1 MNTDLKKQLKKHLAK
16 SNGKLSLRQNI
27 PNVFFVPSLN
37 EVLNHLGFNPRFEN
51 IAKMVAKKYGTTL
64 TLSESSQRNLYHDGI
79 GVNSIIKIIDWL
91 KNIPKQALITQIL
104 KMAFSFNSLRAQ
116 VAGSTSSEWLPFL
129 SGLKLGENGDGLTV
143 EHNGHVFNAENSL
156 LVQFLT
162 NRCKIQDLH
171 LKAARI
177 AIQNRSFDPRN
188 TVEVWSRIK
197 DLWLNHSQVPKEQ
210 LDKIETIANSASTSL
225 EEKAAYKEELQ
236 LAFLYLEYDFYLEAI
251 ALIEV
256 EFLLL
261 QKNHPDIQIE
271 NHWQGLLGKSISAY
285 ALDDVNGDSNSAR
298 CCFGGL
304 LYALLKMQA
313 ANDDTSKKDAGWRQ
327 LSKFI
332 EIDSGESSEDLSERQ
347 YKTIKNWRKGKDK
360 PSPKAF
366 NRFSNLFLK
375 SLGESGDDSLALHYR
390 ITVMFDKL
398 ESRILANAVAKVV
411 TKEKIK
417 EVLTQYPIYHQRCLK
432 RYVEE

>member
-27 PNVFFVPSLN
+27 PNAFFVPSLN
-37 EVLNHLGFNPRFEN
+37 EVLIHLGFNPSFEN
-51 IAKMVAKKYGTTL
+51 IAKIVAKKYGTPL
-64 TLSESSQRNLYHDGI
+64 TLSESSQRNLDHKGI

-91 KNIPKQALITQIL
+91 KSIPKQALITQIL
-104 KMAFSFNSLRAQ
+104 KMAFSFNTLRAQ
-116 VAGSTSSEWLPFL
+116 VAGSTSSEWSPFL
-129 SGLKLGENGDGLTV
+129 FGLKLGRNGNGLTV
-143 EHNGHVFNAENSL
+143 EHNGHVLNVDNSL

-162 NRCKIQDLH
+162 NRCQIQDKH
-171 LKAARI
+171 LKYLRI
-177 AIQNRSFDPRN
+177 AIRNRPFDPRN
-188 TVEVWSRIK
+188 SAEALSRTK

-210 LDKIETIANSASTSL
+210 LDKIERIANGSSTSL
-225 EEKAAYKEELQ
+225 EEQDMYKKELQ
-236 LAFLYLEYDFYLEAI
+236 LAFQYLEYDFYLEAI
-251 ALIEV
+251 AIIEV

-261 QKNHPDIQIE
+261 QKNHSDIKIE
-271 NHWQGLLGKSISAY
+271 NPWQGLLGSAISAY
-285 ALDDVNGDSNSAR
+285 ALDGVNGDSSSVR

-304 LYALLKMQA
+304 LYALLKMQTV
-313 ANDDTSKKDAGWRQ
+313 NDDTSKKDAGWRQ

-332 EIDSGESSEDLSERQ
+332 EINSGESSEDLSERQ
-347 YKTIKNWRKGKDK
+347 YKTIKNWRKGKDR

-375 SLGESGDDSLALHYR
+375 SLGESYDNSLALHYR

-398 ESRILANAVAKVV
+398 EFRILANAVDKVV

-417 EVLTQYPIYHQRCLK
+417 EVLAQYPGYHQRCFK
-432 RYVEE
+432 HYVEE